1 MRFFL
6 PLPGLMRPLGYQGGW
21 FLHVFQILKHCFK
34 KVLAMRKHLG
44 YLAGMSLTSDFLKTE
59 FEKRKT
65 KNPNFS
71 VRSFARWLELSP
83 AQVSQVMS
91 GKRPL
96 TLKALDK
103 INRKLDISPF
113 EKQTLVDSLVS
124 ASAKITSE
132 FVSEEKVSFRT
143 LSEDQFK
150 LMADWYHVAILSLT
164 RLPGAKGD
172 PRWIARKLNISVEE
186 ANQALQRLQRLNIVS
201 VSPKFQQIG
210 DPLKVI
216 SEIPSAAIRR
226 YHKQNLAL
234 ASEKVDTID
243 NSMKNFES
251 MSIAI
256 NTKDIP
262 QLKNHIDRF
271 LNQIQKFSDKSKPNH
286 IYHFNLQ
293 LFPVTTFEELP

>member
-1 MRFFL
+1 MPGVSFFETL
-6 PLPGLMRPLGYQGGW
+6 FQKRPCS
-21 FLHVFQILKHCFK
+21 LKAI
-34 KVLAMRKHLG
+34 V
-44 YLAGMSLTSDFLKTE
+44 YLNSMSVTSDFLKNE
-59 FEKRKT
+59 FDKRKA

-71 VRSFARWLELSP
+71 VRAFARWLELSP

-91 GKRPL
+91 KKRPL
-96 TLKALDK
+96 TLKALEK
-103 INRKLDISPF
+103 ISKKLDVSPF
-113 EKQTLVDSLVS
+113 EKQELVESLMS
-124 ASAKITSE
+124 ASGKKNKDL
-132 FVSEEKVSFRT
+132 VNEEKLSFRT

-164 RLPGAKGD
+164 RLPGAKPD
-172 PRWIARKLNISVEE
+172 PRWIARKLNISLED
-186 ANQALQRLQRLNIVS
+186 ANQALQRLVRLNIV
-201 VSPKFQQIG
+201 VLTPRFQQVG

-234 ASEKVDTID
+234 ASEKVETID

-256 NTKDIP
+256 DTKDIP
-262 QLKNHIDRF
+262 QLKTHIDRF

-293 LFPVTTFEELP
+293 LFPVTNLEELP

>member
-1 MRFFL
+1 MN
-6 PLPGLMRPLGYQGGW
+6 
-21 FLHVFQILKHCFK
+21 
-34 KVLAMRKHLG
+34 LA
-44 YLAGMSLTSDFLKTE
+44 SQFLKDE
-59 FEKRKT
+59 FDKRKM

-96 TLKALDK
+96 TLKALEKIDK
-103 INRKLDISPF
+103 KLDISPL
-113 EKQTLVDSLVS
+113 EKQSLLES
-124 ASAKITSE
+124 LAGTSDQGMQGAAASEA
-132 FVSEEKVSFRT
+132 VFRT

-164 RLPGAKGD
+164 RLPGAKSD
-172 PRWIARKLNISVEE
+172 PRWIARKLNISLEE
-186 ANQALQRLQRLNIVS
+186 ANQALQRLVRLNIIS
-201 VSPKFQQIG
+201 VSPKFRQIG

-226 YHKQNLAL
+226 YHKQNLVL
-234 ASEKVDTID
+234 ASEKIDSVD
-243 NSMKNFES
+243 NSLRNFES

-256 NTKDIP
+256 DTKDIP
-262 QLKNHIDRF
+262 KLKKHIDRF
-271 LNQIQKFSDKSKPNH
+271 LNQMQKFSEKSKPNH

-293 LFPVTTFEELP
+293 MFPVTNIEESL